1 MRSNLAMSCSS
12 WAEMSRVSMA
22 TVMCPFLPFP
32 IALVNIYSGRQA
44 AVPPSGGAVV
54 TRYFANDRPA
64 RVGRGEGRSALAQ
77 QFGDPE
83 GEVQRLAA
91 VEPGVAGRGI
101 AQFEVVLNDLLSAAQ
116 ALGHA
121 VAGELDVDATG
132 PGARLPAGSEE
143 AGDLL

>member
-1 MRSNLAMSCSS
+1 MRSNLSMSCSS

-44 AVPPSGGAVV
+44 AV
-54 TRYFANDRPA
+54 
-64 RVGRGEGRSALAQ
+64 AQ